1 MEIDL
6 PLLRSRL
13 SDAHRYLRI
22 DELLGK
28 REELEAQAAD
38 PNLWD
43 DKNQARTI
51 TRELSEVAD
60 EIAGYESLQAQLSD
74 AEALADLANDPT
86 ADAAEL
92 RSELEDIAA
101 VLSQSLDRLEMRSL
115 LSGEYDERDAV
126 CQIQS
131 GEGGTDAQDW
141 AEMLL
146 RMYLRWAEN
155 RGLKAEILSLRE
167 GQEAGITSAEFIVRG
182 RFSYGLLQSEH
193 GIHRLVRISP
203 FNKEGKRHTSFCSMY
218 VVPYFDE
225 VANEVSI
232 DEGDLRID
240 TYRSSGAGGQHVNV
254 TDSAVRITHLPS
266 GIVTSCQ
273 NERSQHQNKEQAMV
287 MLAAKLLD
295 LERRRQQDEIADI
308 AGKAATVGFGN
319 QIRSYTMQPF
329 QLIKDLRTAHETSN
343 FDYVLNGGLDDFIE
357 AYLQW
362 QRATAKAATKTD
374 PKAATKT
381 DPKATAKTDPKAA
394 AKVGV

>member
-1 MEIDL
+1 MEIDV
-6 PLLRSRL
+6 PLLQNRL
-13 SDAHRYLRI
+13 NDAHKYLRI
-22 DELLGK
+22 AELRK
-28 REELEAQAAD
+28 RREELEELAGS

-43 DKNQARTI
+43 DKGKARSI

-60 EIAGYESLQAQLSD
+60 EITAYDSLATQLEEVETLVELAADSQAESEELAEELQELSMFLIQ
-74 AEALADLANDPT
+74 ALDH
-86 ADAAEL
+86 
-92 RSELEDIAA
+92 
-101 VLSQSLDRLEMRSL
+101 LEMRSL

-146 RMYLRWAEN
+146 RMYLRWAER
-155 RGLKAEILSLRE
+155 RGLEAEILSLRE

-225 VANEVSI
+225 VANEIEIEES
-232 DEGDLRID
+232 ELRID

-254 TDSAVRITHLPS
+254 TDSAVRITHLPT
-266 GIVTSCQ
+266 GLVTSCQ
-273 NERSQHQNKEQAMV
+273 NERSQHQNKEQAIV

-295 LERRRQQDEIADI
+295 LERRRQQEEIAVI
-308 AGKAATVGFGN
+308 AGKVQKVGFGN
-319 QIRSYTMQPF
+319 QIRSYTMHPF
-329 QLIKDLRTAHETSN
+329 QLVKDLRTSHEASN
-343 FDYVLNGGLDDFIE
+343 FDFVLDGGIDGFIE
-357 AYLQW
+357 SYLQW
-362 QRATAKAATKTD
+362 QRAA
-374 PKAATKT
+374 
-381 DPKATAKTDPKAA
+381 
-394 AKVGV
+394 VGVST